1 MRTLRQKSLAGA
13 AALVLATFGLAG
25 CSSNDSTNQDSA
37 SQSTGPASP
46 SAFATAR
53 ETSPVESGAK
63 ESAPPSS
70 ATDLTQD
77 NFLERTTNAMLKAK
91 SYHVD
96 MTAEAGGTN
105 VVFGG
110 DMRTSD
116 DPSEIVAEMTIPI
129 DAAGTKMGMRVVDGK
144 MYMQLPQ
151 TQGKWLVLDNSIPGF
166 EGIEDNLSQ
175 IDVLGTMNETKDN
188 NSAIQK
194 FTAEPNSET
203 IDGVSTTKLTL
214 VFDAK
219 QYMDEKWDASIGDT
233 VTMIYF
239 VGPEDLIRRIIME
252 LGPSVVTMNM
262 SNWGEPLDV
271 TAPSADEIITF
282 EEMTQQQG

>member
-1 MRTLRQKSLAGA
+1 
-13 AALVLATFGLAG
+13 
-25 CSSNDSTNQDSA
+25 
-37 SQSTGPASP
+37 
-46 SAFATAR
+46 
-53 ETSPVESGAK
+53 
-63 ESAPPSS
+63 
-70 ATDLTQD
+70 
-77 NFLERTTNAMLKAK
+77 MLKAK

-252 LGPSVVTMNM
+252 LGPSVVTMDM

>member
-1 MRTLRQKSLAGA
+1 MRTFRQKSLAGA

-53 ETSPVESGAK
+53 ETFPVESGAK

-70 ATDLTQD
+70 TTDLTQD

-252 LGPSVVTMNM
+252 LGPSVVTMDM

>member
-252 LGPSVVTMNM
+252 LGPSVVTMDM
-262 SNWGEPLDV
+262 SNWANRW
-271 TAPSADEIITF
+271 T
-282 EEMTQQQG
+282 

>member
-1 MRTLRQKSLAGA
+1 MRTFRQKSLAGA

-252 LGPSVVTMNM
+252 LGPSVVTMDM

-271 TAPSADEIITF
+271 TAPSSDEIITF

>member
-1 MRTLRQKSLAGA
+1 MRTFRQKSLAGA

-252 LGPSVVTMNM
+252 LGPSVVTMDM

>member
-13 AALVLATFGLAG
+13 AALILATFGLAG
-25 CSSNDSTNQDSA
+25 CNSNDSTNQDSA

-252 LGPSVVTMNM
+252 LGPSVVTMDM

>member
-219 QYMDEKWDASIGDT
+219 QYMDEKWDASSGDT

-252 LGPSVVTMNM
+252 LGPSVVTMDM

>member
-252 LGPSVVTMNM
+252 LGPSVVTMDM

-271 TAPSADEIITF
+271 TAPSSDEIITF